1 MHLDRDKGCHGDA
14 AWSSGSVLWLCS
26 EISHLQH
33 KSLEN
38 GFVLCLSVLCCDC
51 WVRFPIHD
59 IGSPGFV
66 CVKQSLRMWGWVAIV
81 EAAVLLQYSTTSA
94 FCNLWCYLHM
104 FEDLR
109 GWCGRTR
116 PAIWYALQALPKQK
130 AKHLEQLFHR
140 CSSLWFVFMLKK
152 TFRICLNPPY
162 THSPEVFIYY
172 QNLSLKNK
180 HCQRHYGPRRW
191 LLWPV
196 ILVW

>member
-14 AWSSGSVLWLCS
+14 ACRKVASSGSLLWLGS

-66 CVKQSLRMWGWVAIV
+66 CVKQSLRMCGWVAIV

-109 GWCGRTR
+109 GLCGRTVCYMICV
-116 PAIWYALQALPKQK
+116 AGF
-130 AKHLEQLFHR
+130 AKTKSKIFGATLSQVFFFVICFHVEKD
-140 CSSLWFVFMLKK
+140 F
-152 TFRICLNPPY
+152 
-162 THSPEVFIYY
+162 
-172 QNLSLKNK
+172 
-180 HCQRHYGPRRW
+180 
-191 LLWPV
+191 
-196 ILVW
+196 